1 MTSVNTGLNPY
12 ANYGSA
18 YARAAA
24 TAQPSLA
31 NALNSNESA
40 SSSSSDAATNLTLSE
55 AARAKLA
62 SSGSD
67 KDISTV
73 ITDLRGKLA
82 GLYVAA
88 KATGPL
94 DKDGKL
100 TIDLS
105 TLDRRSLYAMATNNG
120 GTFTA
125 DEQKVA
131 QAELGN
137 RFNAALAPA
146 AGTAKLTGDFS
157 GIYKA
162 ALDYLDAAGSEE
174 KASAAWSAQRE
185 AVLKGIQATE
195 QTPTKAPS
203 GIANDPVAAYL
214 AQPDT
219 SVPVKDIATVAKS
232 ARAALDAQAKVAKEA
247 GKGELVYDS
256 GRKTGQLA
264 DFSAVD
270 NRSLSA
276 ISLNQD
282 GLFSKEESFAAKQ
295 VLDARNRAS
304 ILEAL
309 QASQKSGDPS
319 QLSLGILNVYS
330 GMSDEERLASNWT
343 PSFRDNAVASYKST
357 NHLLSLLKS
366 S

>member
-1 MTSVNTGLNPY
+1 MTSVNNGLNPY

-24 TAQPSLA
+24 TAPPSLA
-31 NALNSNESA
+31 NALNANESA
-40 SSSSSDAATNLTLSE
+40 SSSSDAATNLTLSD

-62 SSGSD
+62 SSGPD
-67 KDISTV
+67 KDIVTV
-73 ITDLRGKLA
+73 VTDLRAKLA
-82 GLYVAA
+82 GLYLAA

-94 DKDGKL
+94 DASGKL

-125 DEQKVA
+125 DEQSVA
-131 QAELGN
+131 KTELGN

-146 AGTAKLTGDFS
+146 TGTAKLTGDFS

-174 KASAAWSAQRE
+174 KASATWSAQRD
-185 AVLKGIQATE
+185 AVVKGIQAT
-195 QTPTKAPS
+195 QQNPTKMPS

-219 SVPVKDIATVAKS
+219 TVPVKDIAAVAKS
-232 ARAALDAQAKVAKEA
+232 VRALLDAQAKAAQEA

-256 GRKTGQLA
+256 RRKTGQLA
-264 DFSAVD
+264 DFSAID

-276 ISLNQD
+276 ISLNQN

-295 VLDARNRAS
+295 VLDSRNRTS

-319 QLSLGILNVYS
+319 QFSLGILNSYS
-330 GMSDEERLASNWT
+330 AMSDEERTASNWT

-357 NHLLSLLKS
+357 NHILSLLKS
-366 S
+366 G